1 MSRKIIC
8 LEGELQGNTIPIS
21 IGSSILIGRD
31 AKKVNLVFRDR
42 TISRLHCKIE
52 SINDEYY
59 SITNYS
65 SNGIDTDDGMSIS
78 SGETTNLNI
87 GTVLHI
93 GQAGTKI
100 QLI

>member
-1 MSRKIIC
+1 MRRKIIC
-8 LEGELQGNTIPIS
+8 LEGELQGSEVPIS
-21 IGSSILIGRD
+21 VDSSLLIGRD

-52 SINDEYY
+52 NIEDEYY

-65 SNGIDTDDGMSIS
+65 SDCIETEDGRSVPC
-78 SGETTNLNI
+78 GGKVNLDI
-87 GTVLHI
+87 GTVLYI

-100 QLI
+100 QLN